1 MSRNIVTYLLL
12 YQVFSHVLVLR
23 FVRLMEISLS
33 DVNTADFSQILLKN
47 ERPFYYQTFPDP
59 AFAIALFYFTRSR
72 HINKCKY
79 LIFVKLNNI
88 SQ

>member
-33 DVNTADFSQILLKN
+33 DVNTTDFFQILLKN
-47 ERPFYYQTFPDP
+47 ERT
-59 AFAIALFYFTRSR
+59 AIL
-72 HINKCKY
+72 
-79 LIFVKLNNI
+79 L
-88 SQ
+88 